1 MSDTNIKKKERK
13 KLKNVLKMETRMVKE
28 GDVEKHIGGCMAGF
42 FNIFDRPHLLSPK
55 RFSLPK
61 RLSSSSSPSLKTE
74 PSLESGSHSVY
85 STPQL
90 RSPAPPEFKQQVVSP
105 RRFSKEA
112 PRLSLDSRAVVDAK
126 GSLKPRQIHADVGS
140 GSPSVIARLMG
151 LEALPDSQQ
160 QQPLQR
166 SASESR
172 VISRFVDRLNFQNPQ
187 SSTQG
192 AEEDHHSTK
201 EPSKASSTPVPLRRK
216 SFFDTADF
224 FPEPRQVMS
233 RGSESD
239 LETLKQLLEAL
250 RLKGLLHSS
259 SSTNRNVIIS
269 QSPIRSVA
277 SKPDLSKAKRSE
289 NSVKTPNRR
298 PTLKDSWRAEHVH
311 TRNRSRGRPI
321 EEDHEEFN
329 KHGKNLLERCDKLL
343 NSIAEMAASEAAA
356 AAAGDSQP
364 SPVSVLD
371 ASLYQEDS
379 SPSPVT
385 KRTLHFTE
393 LLLEDESFMSSSSDS
408 EYDYISDIL
417 RASNCLPQESDIF
430 SLLEEKQQ
438 YLLKSSERASA
449 HERRLTFDAVQEIVG
464 RIRRRGRMVGDAD
477 EMLQLTWSEFQ
488 KLRKKSS
495 SPAEEEEAADLVGY
509 VCGVLGR
516 DLSEDPWRD
525 FQVETSEAVLVIE
538 RLVFKDLV
546 GETIRHMAA
555 LNRSASLRRRRRLL
569 F

>member
-1 MSDTNIKKKERK
+1 
-13 KLKNVLKMETRMVKE
+13 METRMVKE

>member
-1 MSDTNIKKKERK
+1 
-13 KLKNVLKMETRMVKE
+13 METRVVKE

-61 RLSSSSSPSLKTE
+61 RLSSSSYSLKTE
-74 PSLESGSHSVY
+74 PSLDSGSHSVY

-160 QQPLQR
+160 QPLQR

-172 VISRFVDRLNFQNPQ
+172 VISRFVDRLNFQNQ
-187 SSTQG
+187 QSSSTQG
-192 AEEDHHSTK
+192 VEEDHHSRK

-250 RLKGLLHSS
+250 RLKGLLHSC
-259 SSTNRNVIIS
+259 STNRNVIIP
-269 QSPIRSVA
+269 QSPIRSVP
-277 SKPDLSKAKRSE
+277 SKRDLNKAKTLRRSE
-289 NSVKTPNRR
+289 NSVRTPNRR

-311 TRNRSRGRPI
+311 TRNVSQRRRPI
-321 EEDHEEFN
+321 EDDHEEFN
-329 KHGKNLLERCDKLL
+329 RHGKTLLERCDKLL
-343 NSIAEMAASEAAA
+343 NSIAEMAASEV

-379 SPSPVT
+379 SPSPVM
-385 KRTLHFTE
+385 KRTLHFTG
-393 LLLEDESFMSSSSDS
+393 
-408 EYDYISDIL
+408 I
-417 RASNCLPQESDIF
+417 
-430 SLLEEKQQ
+430 
-438 YLLKSSERASA
+438 
-449 HERRLTFDAVQEIVG
+449 
-464 RIRRRGRMVGDAD
+464 
-477 EMLQLTWSEFQ
+477 
-488 KLRKKSS
+488 KL
-495 SPAEEEEAADLVGY
+495 
-509 VCGVLGR
+509 
-516 DLSEDPWRD
+516 
-525 FQVETSEAVLVIE
+525 
-538 RLVFKDLV
+538 
-546 GETIRHMAA
+546 
-555 LNRSASLRRRRRLL
+555 
-569 F
+569 

>member
-1 MSDTNIKKKERK
+1 
-13 KLKNVLKMETRMVKE
+13 MVKE

-259 SSTNRNVIIS
+259 CSTNRNVIIS

-385 KRTLHFTE
+385 KRTLHFTGIKHT
-393 LLLEDESFMSSSSDS
+393 LKPSTLSSLYVSIYLSLSFAC
-408 EYDYISDIL
+408 YD
-417 RASNCLPQESDIF
+417 R
-430 SLLEEKQQ
+430 
-438 YLLKSSERASA
+438 
-449 HERRLTFDAVQEIVG
+449 TTTG
-464 RIRRRGRMVGDAD
+464 R
-477 EMLQLTWSEFQ
+477 
-488 KLRKKSS
+488 
-495 SPAEEEEAADLVGY
+495 
-509 VCGVLGR
+509 
-516 DLSEDPWRD
+516 
-525 FQVETSEAVLVIE
+525 
-538 RLVFKDLV
+538 
-546 GETIRHMAA
+546 
-555 LNRSASLRRRRRLL
+555 
-569 F
+569 

>member
-1 MSDTNIKKKERK
+1 
-13 KLKNVLKMETRMVKE
+13 METRVVKE

-61 RLSSSSSPSLKTE
+61 RLSSSSYSLKTE
-74 PSLESGSHSVY
+74 PSLDSGSHSVY

-172 VISRFVDRLNFQNPQ
+172 VISRFVDRLNFQNQ
-187 SSTQG
+187 QSSSTQG
-192 AEEDHHSTK
+192 VEEDHHSRK

-250 RLKGLLHSS
+250 RLKGLLHSC
-259 SSTNRNVIIS
+259 STNRNVIVP

-277 SKPDLSKAKRSE
+277 SKRDLNKAKTLRRSE

-311 TRNRSRGRPI
+311 TRNVSQRRRPI
-321 EEDHEEFN
+321 EDDHEEFN
-329 KHGKNLLERCDKLL
+329 RHGKTLLERCDKLL
-343 NSIAEMAASEAAA
+343 NSIAEMAASEV

-379 SPSPVT
+379 SPSPVM

-393 LLLEDESFMSSSSDS
+393 LLLEDESFTSSSSDS

-417 RASNCLPQESDIF
+417 RASSCLPQESDIF

-438 YLLKSSERASA
+438 YLKGA

-495 SPAEEEEAADLVGY
+495 SLPAEEEAADLVGY
-509 VCGVLGR
+509 VCRVLGR
-516 DLSEDPWRD
+516 DLTEDPWRD

-555 LNRSASLRRRRRLL
+555 LNRSVSLRRRRRLL

>member
-1 MSDTNIKKKERK
+1 
-13 KLKNVLKMETRMVKE
+13 MVKE

-61 RLSSSSSPSLKTE
+61 RLSSSSYSLKTE
-74 PSLESGSHSVY
+74 PSLDSGSHSVY

-160 QQPLQR
+160 QPLQR

-172 VISRFVDRLNFQNPQ
+172 VISRFVDRLNFQNQ
-187 SSTQG
+187 QSSSTQG
-192 AEEDHHSTK
+192 VEEDHHSRK

-250 RLKGLLHSS
+250 RLKGLLHSC
-259 SSTNRNVIIS
+259 STNRNVIVP

-277 SKPDLSKAKRSE
+277 SKRDLNKAKTLRRSE

-311 TRNRSRGRPI
+311 TRNVSQRRRPI
-321 EEDHEEFN
+321 EDDHEEFN
-329 KHGKNLLERCDKLL
+329 RHGKTLLERCDKLL
-343 NSIAEMAASEAAA
+343 NSIAEMAASEV

-379 SPSPVT
+379 SPSPVM

-393 LLLEDESFMSSSSDS
+393 LLLEDESFTSSSSDS

-417 RASNCLPQESDIF
+417 RASSCLPQESDIF

-438 YLLKSSERASA
+438 YLKGA

-495 SPAEEEEAADLVGY
+495 SPAEEETADLVGY
-509 VCGVLGR
+509 VCRVLGR
-516 DLSEDPWRD
+516 DLTEDPWRD

-555 LNRSASLRRRRRLL
+555 LNRSVSLRRRRRLL

>member
-1 MSDTNIKKKERK
+1 
-13 KLKNVLKMETRMVKE
+13 METRMVKE

-74 PSLESGSHSVY
+74 PSLDSGSHSVY

>member
-1 MSDTNIKKKERK
+1 
-13 KLKNVLKMETRMVKE
+13 METRVVKE

-74 PSLESGSHSVY
+74 PSLDSGSHSVY

-126 GSLKPRQIHADVGS
+126 GSLKPRQIHTDVGS

-259 SSTNRNVIIS
+259 CSTNRNVIIS

-343 NSIAEMAASEAAA
+343 NSIAEMAAA

-379 SPSPVT
+379 SPSPVM

-477 EMLQLTWSEFQ
+477 QMLQLTWSEFQ

-495 SPAEEEEAADLVGY
+495 SPAEEEEAADLAGY

-516 DLSEDPWRD
+516 DLTEDPWRD

>member
-1 MSDTNIKKKERK
+1 
-13 KLKNVLKMETRMVKE
+13 METRVVKE

-74 PSLESGSHSVY
+74 PSLDSGSHSVY

-289 NSVKTPNRR
+289 NSVKTPKRR

-311 TRNRSRGRPI
+311 TRNLSRGRPI

-329 KHGKNLLERCDKLL
+329 KHGKNLLERCNKLL
-343 NSIAEMAASEAAA
+343 NSIAKMAASEAAP
-356 AAAGDSQP
+356 AGDSQP

-379 SPSPVT
+379 SPSPVM

-516 DLSEDPWRD
+516 DLTEDPWRD

>member
-1 MSDTNIKKKERK
+1 M
-13 KLKNVLKMETRMVKE
+13 MVKE
-28 GDVEKHIGGCMAGF
+28 EDMEKHIGGGCMAGF

-61 RLSSSSSPSLKTE
+61 RLSSSSSSSSSLKTE
-74 PSLESGSHSVY
+74 PSLDSGNHSVY

-90 RSPAPPEFKQQVVSP
+90 RSPAPPREQHLSEFKQQVVSS

-126 GSLKPRQIHADVGS
+126 GSLKPRQILHTDVGC

-160 QQPLQR
+160 QQQPLQR

-172 VISRFVDRLNFQNPQ
+172 VISRFVDSLNFQNPQ
-187 SSTQG
+187 STQG
-192 AEEDHHSTK
+192 VEDHQHTRK
-201 EPSKASSTPVPLRRK
+201 EPSRARASTPVPLRRK

-224 FPEPRQVMS
+224 FPEPRQMMS
-233 RGSESD
+233 RGSDSD

-259 SSTNRNVIIS
+259 CSTNRNVIP
-269 QSPIRSVA
+269 QSPIRSVT
-277 SKPDLSKAKRSE
+277 SKRDLSKGKTRRTSE
-289 NSVKTPNRR
+289 NSVVKTPNRR
-298 PTLKDSWRAEHVH
+298 PEHG
-311 TRNRSRGRPI
+311 GRRPV
-321 EEDHEEFN
+321 EDDQQEF
-329 KHGKNLLERCDKLL
+329 KRHGKTLLERCDKLL
-343 NSIAEMAASEAAA
+343 HSIAEME

-371 ASLYQEDS
+371 ASLYHEDS
-379 SPSPVT
+379 SPSPVM
-385 KRTLHFTE
+385 KRTLDFTE
-393 LLLEDESFMSSSSDS
+393 VLLEDESFMSSSS

-417 RASNCLPQESDIF
+417 RASNYLPQESDIF
-430 SLLEEKQQ
+430 SLLEEKQH
-438 YLLKSSERASA
+438 YLKGSKCA
-449 HERRLTFDAVQEIVG
+449 ERRLTFDAVQEIIG
-464 RIRRRGRMVGDAD
+464 RIRRKGRMVGDADED

-495 SPAEEEEAADLVGY
+495 PAEEADDLVGY

-516 DLSEDPWRD
+516 DLTEDPWRD
-525 FQVETSEAVLVIE
+525 FQVEMSEAVLDIE
-538 RLVFKDLV
+538 RLVFKDLI
-546 GETIRHMAA
+546 GETILHMAA

>member
-1 MSDTNIKKKERK
+1 
-13 KLKNVLKMETRMVKE
+13 METRVVKE

-61 RLSSSSSPSLKTE
+61 RLSSSSYSLKTE
-74 PSLESGSHSVY
+74 PSLDSGSHSVY

-172 VISRFVDRLNFQNPQ
+172 VISRFVDRLNFQNQ
-187 SSTQG
+187 QSSSTQG
-192 AEEDHHSTK
+192 VEEDHHSRK

-250 RLKGLLHSS
+250 RLKGLLHSC
-259 SSTNRNVIIS
+259 STNRNVIVP

-277 SKPDLSKAKRSE
+277 SKRDLNKAKTLRRSE

-311 TRNRSRGRPI
+311 TRNVSQRRRPI
-321 EEDHEEFN
+321 EDDHEEFN
-329 KHGKNLLERCDKLL
+329 RHGKTLLERCDKLL
-343 NSIAEMAASEAAA
+343 NSIAEMAASEV

-379 SPSPVT
+379 SPSPVM

-393 LLLEDESFMSSSSDS
+393 LLLEDESFTSSSSDS

-417 RASNCLPQESDIF
+417 RASSCLPQESDIF

-438 YLLKSSERASA
+438 YLKGA

-495 SPAEEEEAADLVGY
+495 SPAEEEAADLVGY
-509 VCGVLGR
+509 VCRVLGR
-516 DLSEDPWRD
+516 DLTEDPWRD

-555 LNRSASLRRRRRLL
+555 LNRSVSLRRRRRLL

>member
-1 MSDTNIKKKERK
+1 
-13 KLKNVLKMETRMVKE
+13 
-28 GDVEKHIGGCMAGF
+28 MAGF

-61 RLSSSSSPSLKTE
+61 RLSSSSYSLKTE
-74 PSLESGSHSVY
+74 PSLDSGSHSVY

-160 QQPLQR
+160 QPLQR

-172 VISRFVDRLNFQNPQ
+172 VISRFVDRLNFQNQ
-187 SSTQG
+187 QSSSTQG
-192 AEEDHHSTK
+192 VEEDHHSRK

-250 RLKGLLHSS
+250 RLKGLLHSC
-259 SSTNRNVIIS
+259 STNRNVIIP
-269 QSPIRSVA
+269 QSPIRSVP
-277 SKPDLSKAKRSE
+277 SKRDLNKAKTLRRSE
-289 NSVKTPNRR
+289 NSVRTPNRR

-311 TRNRSRGRPI
+311 TRNVSQRRRPI
-321 EEDHEEFN
+321 EDDHEEFN
-329 KHGKNLLERCDKLL
+329 RHGKTLLERCDKLL
-343 NSIAEMAASEAAA
+343 NSIAEMAASEV

-379 SPSPVT
+379 SPSPVM

-393 LLLEDESFMSSSSDS
+393 LLLEDESFTSSSSDS

-417 RASNCLPQESDIF
+417 RASSCLPQESDIF

-438 YLLKSSERASA
+438 YLKGA

-495 SPAEEEEAADLVGY
+495 SPAEEETADLVGY
-509 VCGVLGR
+509 VCRVLGR
-516 DLSEDPWRD
+516 DLTEDPWRD

>member
-1 MSDTNIKKKERK
+1 
-13 KLKNVLKMETRMVKE
+13 MVKE

-61 RLSSSSSPSLKTE
+61 RLSSSSYSLKTE
-74 PSLESGSHSVY
+74 PSLDSGSHSVY

-172 VISRFVDRLNFQNPQ
+172 VISRFVDRLNFQNQ
-187 SSTQG
+187 QSSSTQG
-192 AEEDHHSTK
+192 VEEDHHSRK

-250 RLKGLLHSS
+250 RLKGLLHSC
-259 SSTNRNVIIS
+259 STNRNVIVP

-277 SKPDLSKAKRSE
+277 SKRDLNKAKTLRRSE
-289 NSVKTPNRR
+289 NSVRTPNRR

-311 TRNRSRGRPI
+311 TRNVSQRRRPI
-321 EEDHEEFN
+321 EDDHEEFN
-329 KHGKNLLERCDKLL
+329 RHGKTLLERCDKLL
-343 NSIAEMAASEAAA
+343 NSIAEMAASEV

-379 SPSPVT
+379 SPSPVM

-393 LLLEDESFMSSSSDS
+393 LLLEDESFTSSSSDS

-417 RASNCLPQESDIF
+417 RASSCLPQESDIF

-438 YLLKSSERASA
+438 YLKGA

-495 SPAEEEEAADLVGY
+495 SPAEEETADLVGY
-509 VCGVLGR
+509 VCRVLGR
-516 DLSEDPWRD
+516 DLTEDPWRD

-555 LNRSASLRRRRRLL
+555 LNRSVSLRRRRRLL

>member
-1 MSDTNIKKKERK
+1 
-13 KLKNVLKMETRMVKE
+13 METRVVKE

-42 FNIFDRPHLLSPK
+42 FNIFDRPHLLSAK

-61 RLSSSSSPSLKTE
+61 RLSSSSSSLKTE
-74 PSLESGSHSVY
+74 PSLDSGSHSVY

-172 VISRFVDRLNFQNPQ
+172 VISRFVDRLNFQNTQ

-259 SSTNRNVIIS
+259 CSTNRNVIIS

-343 NSIAEMAASEAAA
+343 NSIAEMAAAAA

-379 SPSPVT
+379 SPSPVM

-477 EMLQLTWSEFQ
+477 QMLQLTWSEFQ

-495 SPAEEEEAADLVGY
+495 SPAEEEEAADLAGY

-516 DLSEDPWRD
+516 DLTEDPWRD
-525 FQVETSEAVLVIE
+525 LQVETSEAVLVIE

>member
-1 MSDTNIKKKERK
+1 
-13 KLKNVLKMETRMVKE
+13 
-28 GDVEKHIGGCMAGF
+28 
-42 FNIFDRPHLLSPK
+42 
-55 RFSLPK
+55 
-61 RLSSSSSPSLKTE
+61 
-74 PSLESGSHSVY
+74 
-85 STPQL
+85 
-90 RSPAPPEFKQQVVSP
+90 
-105 RRFSKEA
+105 
-112 PRLSLDSRAVVDAK
+112 
-126 GSLKPRQIHADVGS
+126 
-140 GSPSVIARLMG
+140 
-151 LEALPDSQQ
+151 
-160 QQPLQR
+160 
-166 SASESR
+166 
-172 VISRFVDRLNFQNPQ
+172 
-187 SSTQG
+187 
-192 AEEDHHSTK
+192 
-201 EPSKASSTPVPLRRK
+201 
-216 SFFDTADF
+216 
-224 FPEPRQVMS
+224 MS

>member
-1 MSDTNIKKKERK
+1 
-13 KLKNVLKMETRMVKE
+13 MVKE

-61 RLSSSSSPSLKTE
+61 RLSSSSYSLKTE
-74 PSLESGSHSVY
+74 PSLDSGSHSVY

-160 QQPLQR
+160 QPLQR

-172 VISRFVDRLNFQNPQ
+172 VISRFVDRLNFQNQ
-187 SSTQG
+187 QSSSTQG
-192 AEEDHHSTK
+192 VEEDHHSRK

-250 RLKGLLHSS
+250 RLKGLLHSC
-259 SSTNRNVIIS
+259 STNRNVIVP

-277 SKPDLSKAKRSE
+277 SKRDLNKAKTLRRSE

-311 TRNRSRGRPI
+311 TRNVSQRRRPI
-321 EEDHEEFN
+321 EDDHEEFN
-329 KHGKNLLERCDKLL
+329 RHGKTLLERCDKLL
-343 NSIAEMAASEAAA
+343 NSIAEMAASEV

-379 SPSPVT
+379 SPSPVM

-393 LLLEDESFMSSSSDS
+393 LLLEDESFTSSSSDS

-417 RASNCLPQESDIF
+417 RASSCLPQESDIF

-438 YLLKSSERASA
+438 YLKGA

-495 SPAEEEEAADLVGY
+495 SPAEEETADLVGY
-509 VCGVLGR
+509 VCRVLGR
-516 DLSEDPWRD
+516 DLTEDPWRD

>member
-1 MSDTNIKKKERK
+1 
-13 KLKNVLKMETRMVKE
+13 METRVVKE

-61 RLSSSSSPSLKTE
+61 RLSSSSYSLKTE
-74 PSLESGSHSVY
+74 PSLDSGSHSVY

-160 QQPLQR
+160 QPLQR

-172 VISRFVDRLNFQNPQ
+172 VISRFVDRLNFQNQ
-187 SSTQG
+187 QSSSTQG
-192 AEEDHHSTK
+192 VEEDHHSRK

-250 RLKGLLHSS
+250 RLKGLLHSC
-259 SSTNRNVIIS
+259 STNRNVIIP
-269 QSPIRSVA
+269 QSPIRSVP
-277 SKPDLSKAKRSE
+277 SKRDLNKAKTLRRSE
-289 NSVKTPNRR
+289 NSVRTPNRR

-311 TRNRSRGRPI
+311 TRNVSQRRRPI
-321 EEDHEEFN
+321 EDDHEEFN
-329 KHGKNLLERCDKLL
+329 RHGKTLLERCDKLL
-343 NSIAEMAASEAAA
+343 NSIAEMAASEV

-379 SPSPVT
+379 SPSPVM

-393 LLLEDESFMSSSSDS
+393 LLLEDESFTSSSSDS

-417 RASNCLPQESDIF
+417 RASSCLPQESDIF

-438 YLLKSSERASA
+438 YLKGA

-495 SPAEEEEAADLVGY
+495 SPAEEETADLVGY
-509 VCGVLGR
+509 VCRVLGR
-516 DLSEDPWRD
+516 DLTEDPWRD

>member
-1 MSDTNIKKKERK
+1 
-13 KLKNVLKMETRMVKE
+13 METRVVKE

-61 RLSSSSSPSLKTE
+61 RLSSSSYSLKTE
-74 PSLESGSHSVY
+74 PSLDSGSHSVY

-172 VISRFVDRLNFQNPQ
+172 VISRFVDRLNFQNQ
-187 SSTQG
+187 QSSSTQG
-192 AEEDHHSTK
+192 VEEDHHSRK

-250 RLKGLLHSS
+250 RLKGLLHSC
-259 SSTNRNVIIS
+259 STNRNVIVP
-269 QSPIRSVA
+269 QSPIRSVP
-277 SKPDLSKAKRSE
+277 SKRDLNKGKTLRRSE

-298 PTLKDSWRAEHVH
+298 PTPKDSWRAEHVH
-311 TRNRSRGRPI
+311 TRNLSRRRPI
-321 EEDHEEFN
+321 EDDHEEFN
-329 KHGKNLLERCDKLL
+329 RHGKTLLERCDKLL
-343 NSIAEMAASEAAA
+343 NSIAEMAASEV

-379 SPSPVT
+379 SPSPVM

-393 LLLEDESFMSSSSDS
+393 LLLEDESFTSSSSDS

-417 RASNCLPQESDIF
+417 RASSCLPQESDIF

-438 YLLKSSERASA
+438 YLKGA

-495 SPAEEEEAADLVGY
+495 SPAEEEAADLVGY
-509 VCGVLGR
+509 VCRVLGR
-516 DLSEDPWRD
+516 DLTEDPWRD

-555 LNRSASLRRRRRLL
+555 LNRSVSLRRRRRLL